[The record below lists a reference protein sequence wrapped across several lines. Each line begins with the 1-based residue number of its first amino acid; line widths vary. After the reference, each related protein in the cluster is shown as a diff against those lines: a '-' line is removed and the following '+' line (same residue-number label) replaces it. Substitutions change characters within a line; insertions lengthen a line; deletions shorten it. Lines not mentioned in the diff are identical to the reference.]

1 MKENQDTDL
10 RAYARILDR
19 MRMLCSRREY
29 SSSEMYRKISAAIGR
44 YCPEMDG
51 EEMGRLATKA
61 VSSLVADRYVDDAR
75 YACAFARDKAVISG
89 WGPVKIRRS
98 LAVKGVEKDIIDE
111 ALAAVD
117 LHESS
122 DKMEKVLRTKL
133 MSLSSSLSRKSGKVP
148 SGKLPMRQ
156 DLKIRLLRFA
166 AGRGYGYEEA
176 APVVERLLS
185 DLAES

>member
-1 MKENQDTDL
+1 MESKDTDR
-10 RAYARILDR
+10 RAYGRILDR

-29 SSSEMYRKISAAIGR
+29 SSAEMFRKISSSLAR
-44 YCPEMDG
+44 SCPEM
-51 EEMGRLATKA
+51 EEEEIARLAAEA

-89 WGPVKIRRS
+89 WGRVKIRRS
-98 LAVKGVEKDIIDE
+98 LAVKGLGKDIIED

-122 DKMEKVLRTKL
+122 DKMEKVLMTKFR
-133 MSLSSSLSRKSGKVP
+133 SLSSSLSRKSGK
-148 SGKLPMRQ
+148 LPMKQ

-176 APVVERLLS
+176 APVVERLIS
-185 DLAES
+185 GI

>member
-1 MKENQDTDL
+1 MESKDTDR
-10 RAYARILDR
+10 RAYGRILDR

-29 SSSEMYRKISAAIGR
+29 SSAEMFMKISSSLAR
-44 YCPEMDG
+44 SCPEM
-51 EEMGRLATKA
+51 EEEEIARLAAEA

-89 WGPVKIRRS
+89 WGRVKIRRS
-98 LAVKGVEKDIIDE
+98 LAVKGLGKDIIED

-122 DKMEKVLRTKL
+122 DKMEKVLMTKFR
-133 MSLSSSLSRKSGKVP
+133 SLSSSLSRKSGKDS
-148 SGKLPMRQ
+148 SGKLPMKQ

-176 APVVERLLS
+176 APVVERLIS
-185 DLAES
+185 GI